1 MNEIKKITISV
12 YSGYGPE
19 WDKFVETI
27 LIQPH
32 VISYVH
38 QPYQTNENVPPY
50 SGNAKIH
57 LKYENQSEIFS
68 GFYQRL
74 CSVLLSIDVEFE
86 NSCVICDGM
95 SVVIEFEKKNGER
108 VIINTVHGTEVADRI
123 GECLSDILSM
133 VYPRPAILPYEDEED
148 EEED

>member
-32 VISYVH
+32 FISYVH

-57 LKYENQSEIFS
+57 LKYENQSESFS
-68 GFYQRL
+68 RFYQDL
-74 CSVLLSIDVEFE
+74 CSILLSVDVDFE
-86 NSCVICDGM
+86 NSIAKTVCDAMAIQIVFEMIAGQI
-95 SVVIEFEKKNGER
+95 VEIE
-108 VIINTVHGTEVADRI
+108 TYHGSELADSI
-123 GECLSDILSM
+123 GGCLGSILSM
-133 VYPRPAILPYEDEED
+133 VYPRPAILPYDDEED
-148 EEED
+148 E